1 MNLVQITPGAGG
13 MYCGNCLR
21 DNALVAELRRQG
33 HDVLMVP
40 VYLPLTLDEQ
50 NQSAGVPIF
59 FGGVNVY
66 LAQQF
71 PWLRHFPGWM
81 HRWLDSPALLRWA
94 AGRAA
99 KTKASEVG
107 DLTLSMLR
115 GEEGRQAREL
125 AEMIAWLKT
134 QPRPEVVCLSN
145 ALLIGMARQLRAELG
160 CRIACQLT
168 GEDTFLDSLAPEHRA
183 PAWALLKERI
193 KDADILMAPSHY
205 FAGVMSERLAIPE
218 SKIRLAPP
226 GLNLDGYPACAGGA
240 SVPASRFSNGS
251 TTSPPAFAPPEG
263 EPPTLGYFA
272 RMCREK
278 GLDLLV
284 DAFLCL
290 RARGHVPG
298 LHLKIGGSCQAGDE
312 PFVAQ
317 QQEKLARAGFF
328 DTVEFH
334 RNLDRTA
341 KIQFLQSLSVFSVPA
356 LYGEAFG
363 LYLLEAMAT
372 GVPVVQPE
380 TASFPE
386 IIAATGGG
394 LLAKPDAESLALQI
408 EALLLNP
415 ARARALGAAGHVAV
429 HAGFNLSATAAKF
442 LAAMGA

>member
-66 LAQQF
+66 LAQKF

-81 HRWLDSPALLRWA
+81 HRWFDSPALLRWA

-115 GEEGRQAREL
+115 GEQGRQSREL
-125 AEMIAWLKT
+125 EELIAWIKI

-168 GEDTFLDSLAPEHRA
+168 GEDTFLDSLPPEHRA
-183 PAWALLKERI
+183 PAWTLLQERI
-193 KDADILMAPSHY
+193 KYVDISIAPCQY
-205 FAGVMSERLAIPE
+205 FAGVMAKRLAIPE
-218 SKIRLAPP
+218 SKIRLVPP
-226 GLNLDGYPACAGGA
+226 GLNLDGFPAIP
-240 SVPASRFSNGS
+240 SLRL
-251 TTSPPAFAPPEG
+251 

-284 DAFLCL
+284 DAFLRL
-290 RARGHVPG
+290 RTRGHVPN
-298 LHLKIGGSCQAGDE
+298 LRLKIGGSCQASDE

-317 QQEKLARAGFF
+317 QRDKLARAGCF
-328 DTVEFH
+328 DAVEFH
-334 RNLDRTA
+334 PNLDRSA

-356 LYGEAFG
+356 MYGEAFG
-363 LYLLEAMAT
+363 LYLLEAMAA

-394 LLAKPDAESLALQI
+394 LLAWPNGESLAQQI

-415 ARARALGAAGHVAV
+415 ARARALGAAGHSAV
-429 HAGFNLSATAAKF
+429 HSRFNLSASAAKF
-442 LAAMGA
+442 LAALEI